1 MISVDELPDRVR
13 LQKLKVTVLKV
24 REFCT
29 VSQDSLRLPECSQV
43 FFFLFA
49 YDYLQKKFLPSL
61 TSLPQKSNF
70 KALENLLTAGM
81 MRMISRYL
89 HMVRFGK

>member
-29 VSQDSLRLPECSQV
+29 VSQDSLRLPECSQ
-43 FFFLFA
+43 
-49 YDYLQKKFLPSL
+49 
-61 TSLPQKSNF
+61 
-70 KALENLLTAGM
+70 ALENLLTAGM